1 MGLDGKGLELVHLDV
16 EGTWNRRGPDGFH
29 KSSWL
34 ALVHRASK
42 GHVLANP
49 LLYLHHCAPFSTLP
63 SYLAVSPCTFFRG
76 SWLSGAPS
84 RSVSEKKTAGPTTS
98 ADSSRPTASNG
109 TGTVCQRLFDR
120 NV

>member
-42 GHVLANP
+42 GPVLGHP
-49 LLYLHHCAPFSTLP
+49 LLDLHHFALFSILY
-63 SYLAVSPCTFFRG
+63 SSLAVSPCT
-76 SWLSGAPS
+76 
-84 RSVSEKKTAGPTTS
+84 
-98 ADSSRPTASNG
+98 SSRG
-109 TGTVCQRLFDR
+109 
-120 NV
+120 